1 MSRWK
6 AYLTPP
12 EVVLLADL
20 EADMRFAK
28 VRRIQLIRRA
38 TRRMERAAQ
47 RAQKELTDD
56 RD

>member
-6 AYLTPP
+6 AYLTAP

-28 VRRIQLIRRA
+28 MRRIQLIRRA

-47 RAQKELTDD
+47 KAQKEANDHQQ
-56 RD
+56 

>member
-6 AYLTPP
+6 AYLTAP

-28 VRRIQLIRRA
+28 MRRIQLIRRA

-47 RAQKELTDD
+47 KARKEDQ
-56 RD
+56 